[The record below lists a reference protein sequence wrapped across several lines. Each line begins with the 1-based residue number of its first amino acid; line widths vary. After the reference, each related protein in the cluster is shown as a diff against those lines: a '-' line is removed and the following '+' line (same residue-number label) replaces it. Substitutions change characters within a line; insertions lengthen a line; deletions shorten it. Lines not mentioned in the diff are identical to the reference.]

1 MCERFTLSVT
11 GIPECVAETCTLI
24 ICSGVLEG
32 WNVTPCVCIHLGYCT
47 SRSVCSSVCAC
58 VCVCVCVAGLS
69 TAEGRLGDNLVT
81 SQPES
86 SLLSL
91 SDSRAVRHSSQ
102 AEPER
107 ERERERGREKERMGQ
122 RGREG
127 GREGG
132 RMERSQSACKTPRIS

>member
-1 MCERFTLSVT
+1 MHTDNLFGGVGGVKRDAMCVHSSRILYKQ
-11 GIPECVAETCTLI
+11 ECVLI
-24 ICSGVLEG
+24 
-32 WNVTPCVCIHLGYCT
+32 CVCV
-47 SRSVCSSVCAC
+47 R
-58 VCVCVCVAGLS
+58 VCVCVAGLS

-107 ERERERGREKERMGQ
+107 ERERERGREKEREKERMGQ